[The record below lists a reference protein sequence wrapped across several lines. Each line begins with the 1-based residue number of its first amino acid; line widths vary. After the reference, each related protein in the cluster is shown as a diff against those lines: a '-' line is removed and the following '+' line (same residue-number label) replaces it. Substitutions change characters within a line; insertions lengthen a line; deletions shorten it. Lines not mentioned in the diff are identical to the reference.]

1 MSKVAKSFRLNPVA
15 VEHLDELA
23 TLTGS
28 NQAAIVE
35 QSLAIYRSLLV
46 GGLSGPRRILA
57 STTPPEVATSG
68 AEIQPKVK
76 RPRHSATQRLIE
88 ARGEARRSIAREL
101 AKPVPETPAKAPLT
115 VYQLGTKGN
124 VYTFAF
130 PVSEIPAKGSDAC
143 PCASGE
149 AFAQCHPEDF
159 QKALEAGI
167 SQSG

>member
-1 MSKVAKSFRLNPVA
+1 MSKIAKSFRLDPVA
-15 VEHLDELA
+15 VKHLDELA
-23 TLTGS
+23 KLTGS

-46 GGLSGPRRILA
+46 GGLAGPRRILA
-57 STTPPEVATSG
+57 STTPPQVAATG
-68 AEIQPKVK
+68 AEIQPKSK
-76 RPRHSATQRLIE
+76 RPQRPATQRLTE

-115 VYQLGTKGN
+115 AYQLGTKGN

-130 PVSEIPAKGSDAC
+130 PVAELPAKGSDAC

-149 AFAQCHPEDF
+149 AFAQCHPKEF
-159 QKALEAGI
+159 QEALEAGI
-167 SQSG
+167 TQQG

>member
-15 VEHLDELA
+15 VEHMDELA
-23 TLTGS
+23 KLTGS

-46 GGLSGPRRILA
+46 GGLAGPRRILA
-57 STTPPEVATSG
+57 STTPPEVAAAA
-68 AEIQPKVK
+68 AEILPKSK
-76 RPRHSATQRLIE
+76 RTQRLATQRLTE

-101 AKPVPETPAKAPLT
+101 AKSVPETPAKAPLT
-115 VYQLGTKGN
+115 AYQLGSKGN

-130 PVSEIPAKGSDAC
+130 PVTELPAKGSDAC
-143 PCASGE
+143 PCSSGE
-149 AFAQCHPEDF
+149 AFAQCHPKEF

-167 SQSG
+167 SQTG